1 MAIPKWVHNN
11 PTTKPLVPLM
21 EEAQQ
26 AGYTIDFG
34 PTGKKHPSGKKIAAD
49 INHSK
54 KRIRL
59 DVTQINEDFANK
71 AWTKPQVEG
80 VRGIEHNFANA
91 GELAKFYLAHELE
104 HTNPDV
110 RPIKADNENATNE
123 RAMKRMLPRPMA
135 KSKAKPTVQYK
146 KPIGPAKMG
155 TPPAI
160 NQGMPTESEL
170 SALWDELIKI
180 RSNRFSAPNIKA
192 AVAKLVKKG
201 KIRESIAPV
210 VRSYGVYGED
220 LIRRRDEA
228 IDPVRA
234 ARGVDARY
242 FLGGQSEAETAEER
256 ALLRIARTGE
266 PGEKKLTPMDRPR
279 RSLGI
284 PDEAEQ
290 LLRRS
295 LNTPAGR
302 KLTEST
308 VAYQQRRV
316 GKPRVKNPLA
326 RIRPRALRPTSQEKP
341 YGSKGSALAE
351 REAKAKYVGKG
362 IGTKART
369 KSGSPIYFTFK
380 GSDKPRYYSMDK
392 LKEVL
397 GPGGSDVLA
406 GLSPVEKTVFARLNE
421 LAKEGSAG
429 HALRFEKLKTQF
441 YKTGERAR
449 QAGKTTREQVW
460 KPPDEKGEFKPRMK
474 DGEPVT
480 EIRTPEV
487 KARKAANSESR
498 RLGGTASEDAA
509 RAQRSPKRRKDRGEL
524 VQTVEGAIRRGV
536 EDRIRK
542 GLAGP
547 LTPRD
552 AATLKKLQEQEL
564 AKYGPEMLEDMRRM
578 SRITDPRRQ
587 EAMRILEERMRS
599 REFPGVQHGLPIP
612 PAKKSVV
619 QPLKRLMLGKARRK
633 MR

>member
-1 MAIPKWVHNN
+1 
-11 PTTKPLVPLM
+11 
-21 EEAQQ
+21 
-26 AGYTIDFG
+26 
-34 PTGKKHPSGKKIAAD
+34 
-49 INHSK
+49 
-54 KRIRL
+54 
-59 DVTQINEDFANK
+59 
-71 AWTKPQVEG
+71 
-80 VRGIEHNFANA
+80 
-91 GELAKFYLAHELE
+91 
-104 HTNPDV
+104 
-110 RPIKADNENATNE
+110 
-123 RAMKRMLPRPMA
+123 
-135 KSKAKPTVQYK
+135 
-146 KPIGPAKMG
+146 
-155 TPPAI
+155 
-160 NQGMPTESEL
+160 
-170 SALWDELIKI
+170 
-180 RSNRFSAPNIKA
+180 
-192 AVAKLVKKG
+192 
-201 KIRESIAPV
+201 
-210 VRSYGVYGED
+210 
-220 LIRRRDEA
+220 
-228 IDPVRA
+228 
-234 ARGVDARY
+234 
-242 FLGGQSEAETAEER
+242 
-256 ALLRIARTGE
+256 
-266 PGEKKLTPMDRPR
+266 MDRPR

-308 VAYQQRRV
+308 VAYQQRRE

-326 RIRPRALRPTSQEKP
+326 RIRPRAPRPTSQEKP
-341 YGSKGSALAE
+341 YESKGSALAE

-406 GLSPVEKTVFARLNE
+406 GLSPEEKTVFARLNE
-421 LAKEGSAG
+421 LAKKGSAR

-487 KARKAANSESR
+487 KARKAAKGESR
-498 RLGGTASEDAA
+498 RLGDTASEAAA
-509 RAQRSPKRRKDRGEL
+509 RAQRSPERRKDRVER
-524 VQTVEGAIRRGV
+524 VQTVEGAIERGV
-536 EDRIRK
+536 ESRIRK

-578 SRITDPRRQ
+578 SRIRTQPDAPKT
-587 EAMRILEERMRS
+587 S
-599 REFPGVQHGLPIP
+599 REISDEIAQLRAERNPSRAIRKIQRLERIIRARGATPYDPMVMPRLPGSPGL
-612 PAKKSVV
+612 
-619 QPLKRLMLGKARRK
+619 RGK

>member
-1 MAIPKWVHNN
+1 
-11 PTTKPLVPLM
+11 
-21 EEAQQ
+21 
-26 AGYTIDFG
+26 
-34 PTGKKHPSGKKIAAD
+34 
-49 INHSK
+49 
-54 KRIRL
+54 
-59 DVTQINEDFANK
+59 
-71 AWTKPQVEG
+71 
-80 VRGIEHNFANA
+80 
-91 GELAKFYLAHELE
+91 
-104 HTNPDV
+104 
-110 RPIKADNENATNE
+110 
-123 RAMKRMLPRPMA
+123 MA
-135 KSKAKPTVQYK
+135 KSEAKPTVQYK

-160 NQGMPTESEL
+160 NQGRPTESEL
-170 SALWDELIKI
+170 SAIWAELIKL

-192 AVAKLVKKG
+192 AVDKLVKKG

-210 VRSYGVYGED
+210 ASSYAVYGED

-228 IDPVRA
+228 INPARA
-234 ARGVDARY
+234 ARGVEARY
-242 FLGGQSEAETAEER
+242 FLGGQSEAETAAER
-256 ALLRIARTGE
+256 ELLRTARTRE

-302 KLTEST
+302 KLTEAT
-308 VAYQQRRV
+308 VAYQQRRE

-326 RIRPRALRPTSQEKP
+326 RIRPRAPRPTSQEKP
-341 YGSKGSALAE
+341 YVSKGSALAE

-421 LAKEGSAG
+421 LAKKGSATR
-429 HALRFEKLKTQF
+429 ALRFEKLKTQF

-449 QAGKTTREQVW
+449 RAGQTTREQVW

-487 KARKAANSESR
+487 KARKAAKSESR
-498 RLGGTASEDAA
+498 RLGDTASEAAA

-524 VQTVEGAIRRGV
+524 VQTVEGAIERGV
-536 EDRIRK
+536 ESRIRK
-542 GLAGP
+542 GLSGP

-564 AKYGPEMLEDMRRM
+564 AKYGPEMLDELRRL
-578 SRITDPRRQ
+578 SRIRTRP
-587 EAMRILEERMRS
+587 ETPKKTS
-599 REFPGVQHGLPIP
+599 REIADEMAQLRSERNPSRAIQKILRLDRIIRAHGFTPYDPMVEPRLPGSPGL
-612 PAKKSVV
+612 
-619 QPLKRLMLGKARRK
+619 RGK